1 MKKTLRVGIVGTG
14 SIGMIHL
21 ATYQRI
27 PEYRVTAVCDTREA
41 ALEQAKAKSGAPGF
55 ADYRKLVEQKDVDI
69 VAVCT
74 PNHLHAPV
82 AVAALE
88 AGKHVFL
95 EKPMAYNVKGA
106 KQIIAARD
114 KSGKMVQVGVCQR
127 FRGDAQ
133 VLKAHIEQGEL
144 GRIYFAKCGYL
155 RRSGIP
161 GMGGWFT
168 TKAESGGGPIV
179 DLGVHALDL
188 TMWLM
193 DNFKPTSVTS
203 CKYAEFGPRGLG
215 GGDWGTPV
223 SGGTFDVEDLAA
235 ALIRFEDG
243 ATVFLEVS
251 WAAHVGAGKFYSTLM
266 GDKAGADLD
275 PTTIYAD
282 ELGGPVDKKLSVPSV
297 DAYEAEH
304 KHFRDCLLRGT
315 QPMPSVEEG
324 LAVQAVLDA
333 IQASAE
339 KGTSVPVSL

>member
-1 MKKTLRVGIVGTG
+1 MDTLRVGIVGTG

-21 ATYQRI
+21 ETYQRI
-27 PEYRVTAVCDTREA
+27 PGYKVTAVCDIRKA
-41 ALEQAKAKSGAPGF
+41 ALDRAKEKSGTAAF
-55 ADYRKLVEQKDVDI
+55 KDYRKLVEQKDVDL

-74 PNHLHAPV
+74 PNNLHAPI

-95 EKPMAYNVKGA
+95 EKPMAYDLKAA
-106 KQIIAARD
+106 KQVIAA
-114 KSGKMVQVGVCQR
+114 KKKAKKKVQIGVCQR

-133 VLKAHIEQGEL
+133 VLKQHIEAGEL
-144 GRIYFAKCGYL
+144 GKIYFAKCGYL

-168 TKAESGGGPIV
+168 TYKESGGGPIV

-193 DNFKPTSVTS
+193 DNFKPVTVTA

-215 GGDWGTPV
+215 AGGWGAAVP
-223 SGGTFDVEDLAA
+223 SGVFDVEDLGA
-235 ALIRFEDG
+235 ALIRFQDG

-251 WAAHVGAGKFYSTLM
+251 WAAHVGAGKFYSMLL
-266 GDKAGADLD
+266 GDKAGCELD
-275 PTTIYAD
+275 PPTIYTD
-282 ELGGPVDKKLSVPSV
+282 EHGQPVDKRLSAPSI

-304 KHFRDCLLRGT
+304 RHFLDAIREDRD
-315 QPMPSVEEG
+315 PMPGVEQG
-324 LAVQAVLDA
+324 AAVQAVLDA
-333 IQASAE
+333 IQASAK
-339 KGTSVPVSL
+339 KGQSIPVST

>member
-1 MKKTLRVGIVGTG
+1 MKTLRVGIVGTG

-27 PEYRVTAVCDTREA
+27 AGYRVTAVCDIRETV
-41 ALEQAKAKSGAPGF
+41 LEEAKAKSGAAAF
-55 ADYRKLVEQKDVDI
+55 KDYRKLVKQKDVDL
-69 VAVCT
+69 VAVST
-74 PNHLHAPV
+74 PNSLHAPV

-95 EKPMAYNVKGA
+95 EKPMAYDVKAA
-106 KQIIAARD
+106 KRVIAARD
-114 KSGKMVQVGVCQR
+114 KSKKKVQIGVCQR

-133 VLKAHIEQGEL
+133 MLKAHIEAGEL

-161 GMGGWFT
+161 GMGSWFT
-168 TKAESGGGPIV
+168 TYKESGGGPIV

-193 DNFKPTSVTS
+193 DNFKPVSVTA

-215 GGDWGTPV
+215 AGGWGTPV
-223 SGGTFDVEDLAA
+223 PDGPFDVEDLAA
-235 ALIRFEDG
+235 ALIRFENG

-251 WAAHVGAGKFYSTLM
+251 WAAHVGAGKFYSLIL
-266 GDKAGADLD
+266 GDKAGCELD
-275 PTTIYAD
+275 PPTIYTD
-282 ELGGPVDKKLSVPSV
+282 EHGSPVDKKLTAPNV

-304 KHFRDCLLRGT
+304 KHFRDAIFGDRE
-315 QPMPSVEEG
+315 PMPNVEQG

-333 IQASAE
+333 VQASAK
-339 KGTSVPVSL
+339 KGQSVPVSL